1 MSPPDHQNLLWLL
14 KQAFHYSG
22 HTVNEAISQHGVTS
36 AQVGLLRQLADEP
49 GLSGADLARRLL
61 ISPQGAQLA
70 LATLER
76 NGLIE
81 RKPDP
86 EHGRIQRTY
95 LTEKGR
101 GAVVAVNADA
111 VAAYEELFSVLNPD
125 ERKTLAELL
134 VRIVVQGHGEV
145 SFTLHPDAE

>member
-1 MSPPDHQNLLWLL
+1 MNDADENLLWLL
-14 KQAFHYSG
+14 KQAFHYAG
-22 HTVNEAISQHGVTS
+22 HTVNEAISHHGVTS
-36 AQVGLLRQLADEP
+36 AQIGLLRQLADEP

-70 LATLER
+70 LAPLAR

-86 EHGRIQRTY
+86 EHGRIQRAY

-101 GAVVAVNADA
+101 RILAMAHVDA
-111 VAAYEELFSVLNPD
+111 MTAYESLFSVLTAG

-145 SFTLHPDAE
+145 SFTLHPPAD

>member
-1 MSPPDHQNLLWLL
+1 MNQPDENLLWLL

-22 HTVNEAISQHGVTS
+22 HTVNEAISRHGVTS
-36 AQVGLLRQLADEP
+36 AQTGLLRQLADEP
-49 GLSGADLARRLL
+49 GLSGAELARRLL

-86 EHGRIQRTY
+86 EHGRIQRAF

-101 GAVVAVNADA
+101 RTVIAANADA
-111 VAAYEELFSVLNPD
+111 TAAHEDLFSVLTPE

-145 SFTLHPDAE
+145 SFTLHPQAD